1 MNLRKS
7 ITAKS
12 ILGLLPDYPD
22 HTLTGEIIFNG
33 QSLTNLSTSALQQIR
48 GKDISMIFQDPLSSL
63 NPRLTIGKQITE
75 VLFQHKRV
83 SKSEAK
89 SMTIDI
95 LEK

>member
-1 MNLRKS
+1 
-7 ITAKS
+7 
-12 ILGLLPDYPD
+12 
-22 HTLTGEIIFNG
+22 
-33 QSLTNLSTSALQQIR
+33 
-48 GKDISMIFQDPLSSL
+48 MIFQDPLSSL

-95 LEK
+95 LEKSRYKTCNSTI

>member
-1 MNLRKS
+1 
-7 ITAKS
+7 
-12 ILGLLPDYPD
+12 
-22 HTLTGEIIFNG
+22 
-33 QSLTNLSTSALQQIR
+33 
-48 GKDISMIFQDPLSSL
+48 MIFQDPLSSF

-95 LEK
+95 LEKVGINMELLKKSMLIHMKFWWYASTCHDSNGIDFKATNFNRR